1 MKFFI
6 HSSLVSFV
14 VLNMFG
20 LLSSEDVVSLST
32 SLLNLILL
40 LTGVLDRII
49 CSLIN
54 GNFKRCVST
63 FNQIIAGF

>member
-20 LLSSEDVVSLST
+20 LLSSEDVMSLST